1 MSAAIPDLTDEQRQE
16 LDAICANEELM
27 EFMEA
32 GLPNHGKVEDDE
44 VILARQ
50 QQAIAAFSEMP
61 DSFWSFK

>member
-1 MSAAIPDLTDEQRQE
+1 MAVTIPNLTDEQRQE
-16 LDAICANEELM
+16 LNDICANEELM

-32 GLPNHGKVEDDE
+32 GLPNHGEVEDDE